1 MKMPGMN
8 EEWED
13 FCERLQWRF
22 PKLTPKDL
30 SYIPGKEE
38 ETLQRLQESLG
49 RSRQDLLA
57 LFDRM
62 KTI

>member
-8 EEWED
+8 EEWEE

-22 PKLTPKDL
+22 PKLTETDL
-30 SYIPGKEE
+30 SYTAGKEE
-38 ETLQRLQESLG
+38 DTLQRIQEKLG

-62 KTI
+62 KTK

>member
-1 MKMPGMN
+1 MPGMS
-8 EEWED
+8 EEWEE

-22 PKLTPKDL
+22 PKLTQNDL

-38 ETLQRLQESLG
+38 ETLERIQVRLC

-62 KTI
+62 KVQV